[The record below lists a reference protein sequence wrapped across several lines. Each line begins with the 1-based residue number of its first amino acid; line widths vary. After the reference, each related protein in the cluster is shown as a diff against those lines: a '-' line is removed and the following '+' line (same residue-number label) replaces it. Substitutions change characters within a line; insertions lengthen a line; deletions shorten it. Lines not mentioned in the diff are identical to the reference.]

1 MSPHP
6 IQITHCLSLSL
17 FLSELWEIGVVIA
30 VQCNG
35 HEGHCST
42 VFRVRAMTS
51 SGAHENGLKQKLA
64 NLLET
69 IGHGSPLVGGAYNA
83 QKGMNSWVTFF
94 GLRGAAIVRY
104 SQHVCLRVVT
114 MRSPDHPS
122 TMFHRD
128 SSASKDATFVSFSC
142 YNATNWRLRENFHN
156 VFGRLN
162 GLIRKNENCVTVN
175 YATF

>member
-6 IQITHCLSLSL
+6 IEITHCLSL

-83 QKGMNSWVTFF
+83 LKGMNSWVTFF
-94 GLRGAAIVRY
+94 WPKRSCHCAILATCVPPCC
-104 SQHVCLRVVT
+104 HDEIP
-114 MRSPDHPS
+114 RSS
-122 TMFHRD
+122 FHY
-128 SSASKDATFVSFSC
+128 VSPRFFSFQRC
-142 YNATNWRLRENFHN
+142 NSCFFFLLQR
-156 VFGRLN
+156 
-162 GLIRKNENCVTVN
+162 NELTI
-175 YATF
+175 TWKLS